1 MPCLSSFDAYS
12 ELQRS
17 AALEAATWMHA
28 FHCWTKNPAAKASG
42 DRCSSRGEAGSGHTC
57 LPTKPAPALRRDSQD
72 PAGRGRMI
80 ARAIDDRRLRAPIA
94 ITPVSSGNDHYR
106 QRAPSRAC
114 PEVPVSTQ
122 AAKTSPHLDGVSSA
136 CDRECLRDWSLGG
149 GGALLVPM
157 RRSASARLR
166 PGPKDRAEPR
176 SHSQSMRST
185 SSRSGSDDSV
195 FTMRVVALLHRSST
209 AAVYTPTVPQRT

>member
-1 MPCLSSFDAYS
+1 MDACIPLLDK
-12 ELQRS
+12 EPGCKGLWGQVLEQGRS
-17 AALEAATWMHA
+17 RIGLTHVYQPSRLR
-28 FHCWTKNPAAKASG
+28 HC
-42 DRCSSRGEAGSGHTC
+42 
-57 LPTKPAPALRRDSQD
+57 RRDSQD